1 MVKKKMYEDI
11 LQRTVL
17 LQIPAMTGIPEELE
31 EYSRG
36 ELAEYVRRELLLE
49 EENGVQGMEAVSPE

>member
-1 MVKKKMYEDI
+1 
-11 LQRTVL
+11 
-17 LQIPAMTGIPEELE
+17 MTGIPEELE